1 MKPLLIGSPDRNRA
15 GKAVQQSE
23 CYSTRYASEDG
34 WRCSGNE
41 GSAMNDVASGGADIS
56 RIILEASGETLGAA
70 LLVFGRDDTITFA
83 STSILQ
89 FFPVPAGM
97 LVPGT
102 RLRDFLGA
110 VYDTGVRPGTLPESS
125 RHRPNR
131 EDWIA
136 EQMALHWRERYENVE
151 RAGRTRWLS
160 LRQRRLSS
168 GIGLLAVSDVSEQK
182 KRDEQARTDLQRIA
196 LTEEILNAQPNPIC
210 VKDRNLHYI
219 AVNKA
224 FSAIHDLAPDAML
237 GRSASDLVETE
248 LAEHFERSDRHVLET
263 GTPYSEAEHIVRA
276 DGSDLWVVTRKYRV
290 GLPDRHFVVTCM
302 NDVTDIA
309 VWYGGSEKGGDTG
322 LQIRDYSIF
331 TPAQNFYDPFRSLD
345 MQQLASAGSKIG
357 MLPARGLRV
366 LLATADRE
374 MEERFVARLRGSGL
388 DACAVRNGEELD
400 AFALAAEARGLEI
413 DLLLLD
419 AAFPE
424 KHGVLASWRACTWVE
439 VSSDTDATILLAE
452 IFGVCARGA
461 RSPLL
466 QSEWGIALDRDQ
478 VSATNAPAVEVLVA
492 EDNQVNQFVFAQILE
507 GLGISH
513 RIAADGREAVDL
525 WHELQPALV
534 LMDVSMPVMNGFEAA
549 IAIRQA
555 EKRAG
560 RRTPI
565 VAVTAQALDIDLE
578 RCRTS
583 GMDDHIMKPVSPDM
597 IEMLL
602 RKYLPAGE
610 TRVSGSGRSGSQ

>member
-1 MKPLLIGSPDRNRA
+1 MIVGFCLWSTAALLDAARIPSRMPQRRPACPEMKPLLIGSPDRNRA

-400 AFALAAEARGLEI
+400 AFALAAEARGLRSTFFCSTP
-413 DLLLLD
+413 L
-419 AAFPE
+419 FRRSM
-424 KHGVLASWRACTWVE
+424 AS
-439 VSSDTDATILLAE
+439 
-452 IFGVCARGA
+452 
-461 RSPLL
+461 SPP
-466 QSEWGIALDRDQ
+466 G
-478 VSATNAPAVEVLVA
+478 APAH
-492 EDNQVNQFVFAQILE
+492 
-507 GLGISH
+507 GS
-513 RIAADGREAVDL
+513 RYR
-525 WHELQPALV
+525 
-534 LMDVSMPVMNGFEAA
+534 
-549 IAIRQA
+549 AIRMRRSCLRRSSA
-555 EKRAG
+555 SVPAARVLRCCSPNGGLRSTAIRCPRRMRRRWKSSSRRTTRSTSSSSRRFWRGSGSPTGSPRMEEKRW
-560 RRTPI
+560 
-565 VAVTAQALDIDLE
+565 
-578 RCRTS
+578 TS
-583 GMDDHIMKPVSPDM
+583 GTNSSP
-597 IEMLL
+597 
-602 RKYLPAGE
+602 PW
-610 TRVSGSGRSGSQ
+610 S